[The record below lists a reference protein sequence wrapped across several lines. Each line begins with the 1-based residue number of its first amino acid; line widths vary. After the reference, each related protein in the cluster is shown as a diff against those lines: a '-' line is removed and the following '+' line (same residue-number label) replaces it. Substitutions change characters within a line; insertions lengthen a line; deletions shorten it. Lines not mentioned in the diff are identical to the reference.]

1 MKPYPECPSCPLFD
15 RGKLVASRGAV
26 TTDIAIV
33 GEAPGRVEVAMGKPF
48 VGPSGELL
56 HDVLQQL
63 GLDKVFITNAA
74 LCYGGTAKEI
84 ILAAKCCHPRLVRE
98 LRIVGAATVVA
109 LGNTACGSLLGN
121 WTGIS
126 KARGRFI
133 EMNGWRVLP
142 TYHPAAI
149 LRNPNLWQDFAT
161 DMEKLVKP
169 TPTAQP
175 DVTYTVVPDYLTV
188 LSVLR
193 YAATVDFAVI
203 DLETTGLDFQKDEI
217 LCIVIG
223 LPAVTWIIPAEIVA
237 IPAFASALEAC
248 KAKWVGH
255 NIQFDRKFLLYRLGV
270 DLKITFDTML
280 GHYLLDERRGVHGLK
295 EICGTLFDAPDWEA
309 ALNLGKSHNY
319 AGVPK
324 DVLYK
329 YAAQDG
335 IYTRR
340 LAYWERD
347 ELKPYPKLIKLS
359 KDLLVPLSNV
369 LAEVEMRG
377 VQIDRPA
384 LAQATEQLQR
394 ERDEQEHLCITLAGH
409 TFNPRSPQ
417 QVGRVLFDELGLP
430 DLLDRST
437 AKEVLAQLKNEH
449 PFISA
454 LLEYRQIEKLLGT
467 YALPIA
473 AMLDQAGRLHTQ
485 YHIMGTVTGR
495 LSSSSP
501 NLQNCP
507 ARGERAKLI
516 KNLFVASQDMVL
528 VNVDL
533 QQVEVRLAAVYS
545 QDPFL
550 LEVFQTGRDIHGET
564 AAELFGPDYTKEQ
577 RTFIKRTVFG
587 TLYGEGPAGLA
598 KTAGV
603 EVPGMTEREARMFI
617 DRFYRKMAG
626 LVSWINSVKRDLHE
640 QGYVESP
647 TGRRRRFPLLFDDNR
662 AQAEREAV
670 NFMCQ
675 SAASDIMLYTL
686 VRIDSPLKAMGAHI
700 LLTVHDSVLVECL
713 PNKVNDVIDLVVKV
727 MAFTGHELYGDSVP
741 FTADAEVGIRW
752 GDLEEREV

>member
-1 MKPYPECPSCPLFD
+1 MDFARKAPMKPYPECPSCPLFD
-15 RGKLVASRGAV
+15 RGKLVPSRGAV
-26 TTDIAIV
+26 TTDLAIV

-74 LCYGGTAKEI
+74 LCFGGTAREI
-84 ILAAKCCHPRLVRE
+84 TLAARCCHTRLTRE
-98 LRIVGAATVVA
+98 LYTVGATTVVA

-126 KARGRFI
+126 KTHGRFVKL
-133 EMNGWRVLP
+133 NGWRVLP

-149 LRNPNLWQDFAT
+149 LRNPNLWPDFAA
-161 DMEKLVKP
+161 DMEKLVRP
-169 TPTAQP
+169 ALTAQH
-175 DVTYTVVPDYLTV
+175 DVTYVVTKDYRYV
-188 LSVLR
+188 LNQ
-193 YAATVDFAVI
+193 AAAADFAVI
-203 DLETTGLDFQKDEI
+203 DLETTGLDFINDRI

-223 LPAVTWIIPAEIVA
+223 LPEAMYIFPAEIVND
-237 IPAFASALEAC
+237 ICFGPALQRC

-255 NIQFDRKFLLYRLGV
+255 NIQFDRKFLLARLDV

-295 EICGTLFDAPDWEA
+295 EICSSLFDAPDWESS
-309 ALNLGKSHNY
+309 LNLGKSHDY

-347 ELKPYPKLIKLS
+347 ELKSYPKLITLS
-359 KDLLVPLSNV
+359 KRLLVPLSNV

-377 VQIDRPA
+377 VQIDRAA
-384 LAQATEQLQR
+384 LSRATEQLQR
-394 ERDEQEHLCITLAGH
+394 ERDEQEQLCVTLAGH

-449 PFISA
+449 PFIPA

-473 AMLDQAGRLHTQ
+473 NMLDHDDRLHTQ
-485 YHIMGTVTGR
+485 YHIIGTVSGR
-495 LSSSSP
+495 LSSSEP
-501 NLQNCP
+501 NLQNIP
-507 ARGERAKLI
+507 VKSIRAHLI
-516 KNLFVASQDMVL
+516 KNTFVASRGMAL
-528 VNVDL
+528 VNIDL
-533 QQVEVRLAAVYS
+533 SQVEMRCAATFS

-550 LEVFQTGRDIHGET
+550 LEVFRTGGDIHGET
-564 AAELFGPDYTKEQ
+564 AAELFSSNYSKDQ
-577 RTFIKRTVFG
+577 RKFVKSVNFGQRVIGRIK
-587 TLYGEGPAGLA
+587 TLSIAG
-598 KTAGV
+598 
-603 EVPGMTEREARMFI
+603 
-617 DRFYRKMAG
+617 
-626 LVSWINSVKRDLHE
+626 N
-640 QGYVESP
+640 P
-647 TGRRRRFPLLFDDNR
+647 TG
-662 AQAEREAV
+662 
-670 NFMCQ
+670 Q
-675 SAASDIMLYTL
+675 SAARESGDALEWF
-686 VRIDSPLKAMGAHI
+686 RDSQR
-700 LLTVHDSVLVECL
+700 
-713 PNKVNDVIDLVVKV
+713 N
-727 MAFTGHELYGDSVP
+727 
-741 FTADAEVGIRW
+741 
-752 GDLEEREV
+752 